1 MNEDPCM
8 YTDGCYSREL
18 FLKIYENV
26 LYPISGKALWP
37 TSTNPVLGPPI
48 PCVQAGRPR
57 KARRKDVT
65 ENRSHSGSQNATVHK
80 MKKHVVMHCRNC
92 GLAGHN
98 RATCKAQDGAETEHL
113 RQQNATGQPNKFV
126 APGCSE
132 EDAVPK
138 SREESVMHE
147 SGEQNAENV
156 DVQVGNFFQQYDNI
170 AVQPST
176 LEGAQQSMEGANVAA
191 EGDTSNPT
199 EMLRMIASP
208 TNKRIKT
215 PVSYQPF

>member
-1 MNEDPCM
+1 M
-8 YTDGCYSREL
+8 
-18 FLKIYENV
+18 KIYDNV
-26 LYPISGKALWP
+26 LYPISEKTLWP

-57 KARRKDVT
+57 KARRKDVK

-98 RATCKAQDGAETEHL
+98 RATCKAQDGAGTEHL
-113 RQQNATGQPNKFV
+113 RQQNATSQPDKVV
-126 APGCSE
+126 APDCSE
-132 EDAVPK
+132 EGVVP
-138 SREESVMHE
+138 RPGEESVMHG
-147 SGEQNAENV
+147 SGEENV
-156 DVQVGNFFQQYDNI
+156 ENVNVEVGNFFQYHDNI
-170 AVQPST
+170 VVQPST

-208 TNKRIKT
+208 TNKRQIRKIKT